1 MKYHLWMSESRF
13 YLALSVNVS
22 INNKVIL
29 ISADNG
35 NVSTY
40 SIRETSMYISISNK
54 DRYVWSSD
62 LNGLYKSVKEKI
74 NNTSTRVDYVFAFK

>member
-29 ISADNG
+29 INADNG